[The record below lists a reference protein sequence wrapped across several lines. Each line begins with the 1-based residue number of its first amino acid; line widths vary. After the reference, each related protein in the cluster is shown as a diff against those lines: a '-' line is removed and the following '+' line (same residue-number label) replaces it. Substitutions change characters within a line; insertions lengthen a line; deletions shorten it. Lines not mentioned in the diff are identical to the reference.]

1 MPTKRKP
8 KIPKTFAVMG
18 LGRFG
23 SSLAR
28 TLFEMGYEVLGVDKN
43 EESVQDMANYLT
55 QVVQANA
62 TDENALR
69 SLGIRNVD
77 TCVIS
82 IGDLQTSILATM
94 LVKELGV
101 PYVVCKAVSDVHGKV
116 LTKLGADRIVYPERD
131 MGHRMAH
138 NLVSGNL
145 IDYIEL
151 APGYSIVEVRVVS
164 DYVGQTL
171 RQVDLRAKYGINIIA
186 VRRGDEIEVV
196 PGADFLFQDGDI
208 LVAMGRDDKLER
220 LGEQT

>member
-1 MPTKRKP
+1 MLTKRKP
-8 KIPKTFAVMG
+8 KIPKTFAVLG

-28 TLFEMGYEVLGVDKN
+28 TLYEMGYEVLGVDRD
-43 EESVQDMANYLT
+43 EESVQNMADYLT

-62 TDENALR
+62 TDENAMR

-77 TCVIS
+77 VCVVS
-82 IGDLQTSILATM
+82 IGELQTSVLATM

-101 PYVVCKAVSDVHGKV
+101 PQVVCKAISDVHGKV
-116 LTKLGADRIVYPERD
+116 LTKLGADRVVYPERD

-138 NLVSGNL
+138 NLTSGNI

-151 APGYSIVEVRVVS
+151 APGYSIIEATVTS

-186 VRRGDEIEVV
+186 VRRGEKVEVV
-196 PGADFLFQDGDI
+196 PGAGFVFEEGDI
-208 LVAMGRDDKLER
+208 LVAMGKDEKLER
-220 LGEQT
+220 LGEQR